1 MAGKTACRLEFRVEN
16 PQSTQRAAE
25 ARGELVVG
33 EDPREL
39 GIKIQRIE
47 FASKDRLRYSLGT
60 PLDFAATGTGA
71 DHADERWGPADSFG
85 VWTLGPDA
93 TLTLL
98 PAEPADSPAA
108 AIFTVNDVAV
118 NQENPKLDAVI
129 SVNGRE
135 VANWILGPTR
145 DTGDHRVLLPADAWR
160 AQEPLVISFR
170 VKRPRSPVELGWST
184 WDKRPLGLR
193 LSQLRIVP
201 AGPST
206 YRLGDVID
214 LTDGG
219 NSIAF
224 VGDRLGVEWALPEP
238 YGSWTVGPEASLKV
252 PFDTL
257 PDGRGSETP
266 AAFVI
271 SDCMIS
277 ARAPKLPVVVKANGR
292 VVAEWSLDSRKVH
305 TRSINLPPE
314 VFATAPELT
323 LTFEIPTP
331 HSPASFGW
339 NTDEKP
345 LGFRL
350 ARAVIGRSDIE
361 IPVFEKLPVRRSMF
375 RRILGLPQF
384 AVHVA
389 RILMKRYLQ

>member
-1 MAGKTACRLEFRVEN
+1 V
-16 PQSTQRAAE
+16 
-25 ARGELVVG
+25 
-33 EDPREL
+33 
-39 GIKIQRIE
+39 
-47 FASKDRLRYSLGT
+47 
-60 PLDFAATGTGA
+60 
-71 DHADERWGPADSFG
+71 
-85 VWTLGPDA
+85 
-93 TLTLL
+93 
-98 PAEPADSPAA
+98 A

-118 NQENPKLDAVI
+118 NQENLKLEVVI

-145 DTGDHRVLLPADAWR
+145 DTGEHRVLLPTDAWR
-160 AQEPLVISFR
+160 DRGPLRISFH
-170 VKRPRSPVELGWST
+170 VARPRSPVELGWST

-193 LSQLRIVP
+193 LNQLRLTP
-201 AGPST
+201 AGPSK
-206 YRLGDVID
+206 YRLGDIID

-224 VGDRLGVEWALPEP
+224 VGDRLGLEWALPEP
-238 YGSWTVGPEASLKV
+238 YGSWTVGNGASLKV
-252 PFDTL
+252 VFEEAP
-257 PDGRGSETP
+257 EMATP

-271 SDCMIS
+271 SDCMVS
-277 ARAPKLPVVVKANGR
+277 GRAPKLPVVVKANGR
-292 VVAEWSLDSRKVH
+292 VVAEWTLDDRKVH

-314 VFATAPELT
+314 VFAGAPELT

-339 NTDEKP
+339 NSDERP
-345 LGFRL
+345 LGLRL
-350 ARAVIGRSDIE
+350 ARVAIGRSDIE
-361 IPVFEKLPVRRSMF
+361 IPVFEKVPQRRSMF